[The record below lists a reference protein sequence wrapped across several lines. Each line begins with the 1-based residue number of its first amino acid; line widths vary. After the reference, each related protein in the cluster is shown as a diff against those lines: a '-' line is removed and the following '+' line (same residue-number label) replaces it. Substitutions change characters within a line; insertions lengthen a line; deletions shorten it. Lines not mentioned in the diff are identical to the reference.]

1 MRLAVCLVLTLAFA
15 GAGFAGVVHEPF
27 AAKLGNLPAGTTVRA
42 WVQMSDQVDG
52 SAMEKELL
60 ARNAGLDERHYV
72 IVSALMKKC
81 EESQA
86 SVRAY
91 LDREQAAGRV
101 TSYRSFFIDNS
112 FGIIG
117 EKEVIQTLAN
127 RNDVN
132 IVYEDLPVQLI
143 EPVAKGDGPRINTV
157 EAGLR
162 ACRADSL
169 WGKGITGLGRLTFDL
184 DTGCYGDDRQTAHHN
199 ALKNRW
205 RGARTNGGSLAES
218 WTDGLGSQARPLDT
232 NGHGTHTMGT
242 MVGAYGVDT
251 VGMAWGAQWIA
262 NNSINQGV
270 GSGFD
275 SDVTAAYNWGANPDG
290 NPATRY
296 DVPDACCN
304 SWGIDARFSG
314 YQDCDRRWNT
324 AIRNLE
330 VAGCAVEYSAGNEGS
345 GASTL
350 RSPANICSL
359 QIHPEAFCYSVA
371 AVNAN
376 GSWPYPI
383 AAFSSR
389 GPSDCNNS
397 VIKPEVAA
405 PGENVRS
412 CYNNGSYTSMS
423 GTSMAGP
430 HVAGA
435 FLLLRQYNTDATTD
449 TIKMALIRSARDE
462 GASGNDNTFGWGFID
477 VNAAINFMP
486 RQPSLAHAGFCIR
499 DTAGNVNNNGQ
510 ADPGEWVFL
519 RDTIWSAGG
528 RRAAGIT
535 GILRK
540 KVAAYAYLTISDS
553 NATFPDLD
561 SVGGANRKGWATADM
576 YRLRVESTVPA
587 ADTFI
592 PLVQTLTCPKPG
604 GGTYTVSNLFVLRR
618 GFTPVGVE
626 SGSPISLELP
636 KAYALR
642 EARPSVMSRETRVEF
657 DLPKAGNLSL
667 VVYNLAGQ
675 VVRTLLEGT
684 HSGGT
689 YEVVWNG
696 KNEQGL
702 QVPSGVYFVK
712 LNAGAFSDSKR
723 IVVVK

>member
-1 MRLAVCLVLTLAFA
+1 MRLATCLVLTLAFA
-15 GAGFAGVVHEPF
+15 GASFAGVIHEPF

-42 WVQMSDQVDG
+42 WVQMSDQVDA

-60 ARNAGLDERHYV
+60 ARDAGLDERHYV

-112 FGIIG
+112 FGFIG
-117 EKEVIQTLAN
+117 EKEVIQSLAS
-127 RNDVN
+127 RTDVN
-132 IVYEDLPVQLI
+132 IIFEDLPVELI
-143 EPVAKGDGPRINTV
+143 EPVAKGDGPRIDAI
-157 EAGLR
+157 EIGIR

-169 WGKGITGLGRLTFDL
+169 WRKGITGLGRLAFDL
-184 DTGCYGDDRQTAHHN
+184 DTGCYGDDVNAGHN
-199 ALKNRW
+199 ALRYRW

-218 WTDGLGSQARPLDT
+218 WMDALGGYTRPADSGT
-232 NGHGTHTMGT
+232 HGTHTMGT
-242 MVGAYGVDT
+242 MLGAYGADT

-262 NNSINQGV
+262 DNAIGQGV
-270 GSGFD
+270 GSAFD
-275 SDVTAAYNWGANPDG
+275 TDVNNAYNWGVNPDG
-290 NPATRY
+290 NAATRY

-304 SWGIDARFSG
+304 SWGVYGAMGG
-314 YQDCDRRWNT
+314 YSDCDRRYNT

-330 VAGCAVEYSAGNEGS
+330 VAGCVVEYSAGNEGGPS
-345 GASTL
+345 GL

-359 QIHPEAFCYSVA
+359 QIHPEAFCYAVA
-371 AVNAN
+371 AVDGNQA
-376 GSWPYPI
+376 WPYPI
-383 AAFSSR
+383 ASFSSR
-389 GPSDCNNS
+389 GPSDCNNT
-397 VIKPEVAA
+397 VIKPEVSA
-405 PGENVRS
+405 PGVNVRS
-412 CYNNGSYTSMS
+412 TIPSGYGTMS

-435 FLLLRQYNTDATTD
+435 FLLLRQYNTDATAD

-462 GASGNDNTFGWGFID
+462 GASGNDNTYGWGFID

-499 DTAGNVNNNGQ
+499 DTVGNVNNNGQ

-528 RRAAGIT
+528 RRATGIT
-535 GILRK
+535 GTLRK

-553 NATFPDLD
+553 TATFPDLD
-561 SVGGANRKGWATADM
+561 SVGGANRKGWATTDM
-576 YRLRVESTVPA
+576 YQLRVTSTVPA

-592 PLVQTLTCPKPG
+592 PLVQTLRCPKPG

-626 SGSPISLELP
+626 SGSPISMELP

-642 EARPSVMSRETRVEF
+642 EARPSVMNRETRVEF
-657 DLPKAGNLSL
+657 DLPRASEVRLA
-667 VVYNLAGQ
+667 VYNLAGQ
-675 VVRTLLEGT
+675 AVRTLLEGT

-702 QVPSGVYFVK
+702 QVPSGVYFVR

-723 IVVVK
+723 VVVVK

>member
-1 MRLAVCLVLTLAFA
+1 
-15 GAGFAGVVHEPF
+15 
-27 AAKLGNLPAGTTVRA
+27 
-42 WVQMSDQVDG
+42 MSDQVNTG
-52 SAMEKELL
+52 AMEQELL
-60 ARNAGLDERHYV
+60 ARDAGLDERHYV

-86 SVRAY
+86 SVWAY

-101 TSYRSFFIDNS
+101 TSYRSFYIDNS
-112 FGIIG
+112 FGVIG
-117 EKEVIQTLAN
+117 EKGVIQTLAN

-143 EPVAKGDGPRINTV
+143 EPVAKGDGPRINSI
-157 EAGLR
+157 EIGIR
-162 ACRADSL
+162 DCRADSL
-169 WGKGITGLGRLTFDL
+169 WRKGITGLGRLTFDL
-184 DTGCYGDDRQTAHHN
+184 DTGCYGDDVNAGHN
-199 ALKNRW
+199 ALRNRW
-205 RGARTNGGSLAES
+205 RGARINGGSLAES
-218 WTDGLGSQARPLDT
+218 WKDALGGYTRPADSGT
-232 NGHGTHTMGT
+232 HGTHTMGT
-242 MVGAYGVDT
+242 MVGAYAADT

-262 NNSINQGV
+262 DNAIGQGT
-270 GSGFD
+270 GSAFD
-275 SDVTAAYNWGANPDG
+275 TDVTQAYNWGADPDV

-296 DVPDACCN
+296 DVPDGCNN
-304 SWGIDARFSG
+304 SWGVDGRFSG

-324 AIRNLE
+324 AIWNLE
-330 VAGCAVEYSAGNEGS
+330 AAGCAIEYSAGNEGS

-350 RSPANICSL
+350 RSPANICST
-359 QIHPEAFCYSVA
+359 EVRCFATA
-371 AVNAN
+371 AVDGATA
-376 GSWPYPI
+376 WPYTI

-405 PGENVRS
+405 PGVNVRS
-412 CYNNGSYTSMS
+412 TIPSGYGTMS

-430 HVAGA
+430 HVVGA
-435 FLLLRQYNTDATTD
+435 LVLLRQYNTDAPTD
-449 TIKMALIRSARDE
+449 TVKWALIRSARDE

-528 RRAAGIT
+528 RRATGIT
-535 GILRK
+535 GTLRK

-553 NATFPDLD
+553 TATFRDLD
-561 SVGGANRKGWATADM
+561 SVGGATRKGWATADM
-576 YRLRVESTVPA
+576 YRLRVESTVPV

-592 PLVQTLTCPKPG
+592 PLVQTLRCPKP

-626 SGSPISLELP
+626 SGSPISMELP

-642 EARPSVMSRETRVEF
+642 EARPSVMKGETRVEF
-657 DLPKAGNLSL
+657 DLPRASEVRL

-675 VVRTLLEGT
+675 AVRTLLEGT

-696 KNEQGL
+696 KNERGL
-702 QVPSGVYFVK
+702 QVPSGVYFVR
-712 LNAGAFSDSKR
+712 LNAGAFCDSKR
-723 IVVVK
+723 VVVVR

>member
-1 MRLAVCLVLTLAFA
+1 
-15 GAGFAGVVHEPF
+15 
-27 AAKLGNLPAGTTVRA
+27 
-42 WVQMSDQVDG
+42 MSDQVNTG
-52 SAMEKELL
+52 AMEQELL
-60 ARNAGLDERHYV
+60 ARDAGLDERHYV

-86 SVRAY
+86 SVWAY

-101 TSYRSFFIDNS
+101 TSYRSFYIDNS
-112 FGIIG
+112 FGVIG
-117 EKEVIQTLAN
+117 EKGVIQTLAN

-143 EPVAKGDGPRINTV
+143 EPVAKGDGPRINSI
-157 EAGLR
+157 EIGIR
-162 ACRADSL
+162 DCRADSL
-169 WGKGITGLGRLTFDL
+169 WRKGITGLGRLTFDL
-184 DTGCYGDDRQTAHHN
+184 DTGCYGDDVNAGHN
-199 ALKNRW
+199 ALRNRW
-205 RGARTNGGSLAES
+205 RGARINGGSLAES
-218 WTDGLGSQARPLDT
+218 WKDALGGYTRPADSGT
-232 NGHGTHTMGT
+232 HGTHTMGT
-242 MVGAYGVDT
+242 MVGAYAADT

-262 NNSINQGV
+262 DNAIGQGT
-270 GSGFD
+270 GSAFD
-275 SDVTAAYNWGANPDG
+275 TDVTQAYNWGADPDV

-296 DVPDACCN
+296 DVPDGCNN
-304 SWGIDARFSG
+304 SWGVDGRFSG

-324 AIRNLE
+324 AIWNLE
-330 VAGCAVEYSAGNEGS
+330 AAGCAIEYSAGNEGS

-350 RSPANICSL
+350 RSPANICST
-359 QIHPEAFCYSVA
+359 EVRCFATA
-371 AVNAN
+371 AVDGATA
-376 GSWPYPI
+376 WPYTI

-405 PGENVRS
+405 PGVNVRS
-412 CYNNGSYTSMS
+412 TIPSGYGTMS

-430 HVAGA
+430 HVVGA
-435 FLLLRQYNTDATTD
+435 LVLLRQYNTDAPTD
-449 TIKMALIRSARDE
+449 TVKWALIRSARDE

-499 DTAGNVNNNGQ
+499 DTAGTVNNNGQ

-528 RRAAGIT
+528 RRATGIT
-535 GILRK
+535 GTLRK

-553 NATFPDLD
+553 TATFPDLD
-561 SVGGANRKGWATADM
+561 SVGGATRKGWATADM
-576 YRLRVESTVPA
+576 YRLRVESTVPV

-592 PLVQTLTCPKPG
+592 PLVQTLRCPKP

-626 SGSPISLELP
+626 SGSPISMELP

-642 EARPSVMSRETRVEF
+642 EARPSVMKGETRVEF
-657 DLPKAGNLSL
+657 DLPRASEVRL

-675 VVRTLLEGT
+675 AVRTLLEGT

-696 KNEQGL
+696 KNERGL
-702 QVPSGVYFVK
+702 QVPSGVYFVR
-712 LNAGAFSDSKR
+712 LNAGAFCDSKR
-723 IVVVK
+723 VVVVR

>member
-1 MRLAVCLVLTLAFA
+1 MKYGLSVVLSLLVA
-15 GAGFAGVVHEPF
+15 GACFAGVVDGQF
-27 AAKLGNLPAGTTVRA
+27 VAKLQTLPPGTTVRA
-42 WVQMSDQVDG
+42 WVHMSDQVNTG
-52 SAMEKELL
+52 AMEQELL
-60 ARNAGLDERHYV
+60 ARDAGLDERHYV

-117 EKEVIQTLAN
+117 EKEVIQNLAN
-127 RNDVN
+127 RNDVS

-143 EPVAKGDGPRINTV
+143 EPVAKGDGPRINSI
-157 EAGLR
+157 EIGISD
-162 ACRADSL
+162 CRADSL
-169 WGKGITGLGRLTFDL
+169 WRKGITGLGRLAFDL
-184 DTGCYGDDRQTAHHN
+184 DTGCQGDELQATHHN
-199 ALKNRW
+199 ALKTRW
-205 RGARTNGGSLAES
+205 RGARLNGGSVKES
-218 WTDGLGSQARPLDT
+218 WCRGLGMPASPRPTDA

-242 MVGAYGVDT
+242 MVGAYAADT

-262 NNSINQGV
+262 DNAIGAGV
-270 GSGFD
+270 GTVFD
-275 SDVTAAYNWGANPDG
+275 SDVAYAYNWGADPDS
-290 NPATRY
+290 NASTRY
-296 DVPDACCN
+296 DVPDACNN
-304 SWGIDARFSG
+304 SWGIDGRFTG

-324 AIRNLE
+324 AIWNLE
-330 VAGCAVEYSAGNEGS
+330 AAGCALEYSAGNEGS

-350 RSPANICSL
+350 RSPANICST
-359 QIHPEAFCYSVA
+359 EVRCFATA
-371 AVNAN
+371 AVDGATA
-376 GSWPYPI
+376 WPYTI
-383 AAFSSR
+383 ASFSSR

-397 VIKPEVAA
+397 VIKPEVSA
-405 PGENVRS
+405 PGVNVRS
-412 CYNNGSYTSMS
+412 SLRSGATAYGTMS

-430 HVAGA
+430 HVVGA
-435 FLLLRQYNTDATTD
+435 LVLLRQYNTDAPTD
-449 TIKMALIRSARDE
+449 TVKWALIRSARDE

-499 DTAGNVNNNGQ
+499 DTVGNVNNNGQ

-528 RRAAGIT
+528 RRAANIT
-535 GILRK
+535 GTLRK
-540 KVAAYAYLTISDS
+540 KVAAYAYLTIQDS
-553 NATFPDLD
+553 TATFPTLD
-561 SVGGANRKGWATADM
+561 SVGGATRKGWATTDM
-576 YRLRVESTVPA
+576 YRIQVASTIPA

-592 PLVQTLTCPKPG
+592 PLVQTLRCDRPG
-604 GGTYTVSNLFVLRR
+604 GGTYTVSNLFALRR

-626 SGSPISLELP
+626 AGNPISMELP

-642 EARPSVMSRETRVEF
+642 EVRPSVMSRETRVEF
-657 DLPKAGNLSL
+657 DLPQAGNLSL

-702 QVPSGVYFVK
+702 RVPSGVYFVR

-723 IVVVK
+723 VVVVK